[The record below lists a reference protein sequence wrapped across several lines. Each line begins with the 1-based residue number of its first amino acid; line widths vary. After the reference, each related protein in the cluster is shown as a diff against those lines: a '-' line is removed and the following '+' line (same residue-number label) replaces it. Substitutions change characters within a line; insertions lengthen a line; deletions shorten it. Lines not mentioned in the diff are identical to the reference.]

1 MRKSYQEMTTIFE
14 GAILFTPLIRDFEEV
29 LLLRGP
35 YMMEQ
40 IFFEA
45 ISDH

>member
-1 MRKSYQEMTTIFE
+1 MATIFE
-14 GAILFTPLIRDFEEV
+14 GATLFTPLVRDFEEV